1 MNADREVGVRPRGV
15 CRPPRRKRLA
25 GRPVGGSGSAPPG
38 EHARRNPRVLTD
50 SPFPAE
56 AVRNARVSPCPEE
69 THARSVDAERESP
82 LGRDP
87 PLPEPSP
94 APAATLAGAGRS
106 SCSCPHEV
114 RRVVVGGKK
123 REGRLAYLIQT
134 GYAWGVP
141 QREPKSF
148 SFPFFSVTDE
158 SVLHRGQAPHAT
170 CVGKSLSL
178 RTKALHARALVAPSP
193 PSALMRPR
201 VYEPAGA

>member
-1 MNADREVGVRPRGV
+1 MRDLAAPGAGPAAPRLE
-15 CRPPRRKRLA
+15 PPEGGLAPTRTSPPEGRFVRLA
-25 GRPVGGSGSAPPG
+25 NIRWLPAIKPLPKHCLLAGYLTQGKAP
-38 EHARRNPRVLTD
+38 AR
-50 SPFPAE
+50 
-56 AVRNARVSPCPEE
+56 
-69 THARSVDAERESP
+69 
-82 LGRDP
+82 RDP

-94 APAATLAGAGRS
+94 APAATRTGAGRS

-148 SFPFFSVTDE
+148 SIPFFSVTDE
-158 SVLHRGQAPHAT
+158 GVLHRGQAPHAT

-178 RTKALHARALVAPSP
+178 RTKALHARALVAHSH

-201 VYEPAGA
+201 VYESVGA

>member
-1 MNADREVGVRPRGV
+1 M
-15 CRPPRRKRLA
+15 
-25 GRPVGGSGSAPPG
+25 
-38 EHARRNPRVLTD
+38 HAR
-50 SPFPAE
+50 
-56 AVRNARVSPCPEE
+56 
-69 THARSVDAERESP
+69 
-82 LGRDP
+82 RDP

-94 APAATLAGAGRS
+94 APAATRMGAGRS

-141 QREPKSF
+141 QRVPKSF

-178 RTKALHARALVAPSP
+178 RTKALHDKALVAHSH

-201 VYEPAGA
+201 VHEPVGA

>member
-1 MNADREVGVRPRGV
+1 MRHRALCLHDGGLAPTETSPPEGRSVRLARNRWLPAIKPLPKH
-15 CRPPRRKRLA
+15 CRLA
-25 GRPVGGSGSAPPG
+25 GDLPEGKGP
-38 EHARRNPRVLTD
+38 AR
-50 SPFPAE
+50 
-56 AVRNARVSPCPEE
+56 
-69 THARSVDAERESP
+69 
-82 LGRDP
+82 RDP

-106 SCSCPHEV
+106 SCSFPHEV
-114 RRVVVGGKK
+114 RRVVVGGEK

-178 RTKALHARALVAPSP
+178 RTKALHDKALVAHSH

-201 VYEPAGA
+201 VYESVGA